1 VRNPGIDIHSET
13 ALHSVGGT
21 GRLGGCVFQ
30 ARQQGRDLGMEV
42 AAFVGERHRAR
53 GPVEQSALAAIVW
66 TLKTPKR

>member
-1 VRNPGIDIHSET
+1 
-13 ALHSVGGT
+13 VGGT

-30 ARQQGRDLGMEV
+30 ARQQGRDLGMEA